1 MRFEAR
7 LEWCGE
13 PQEEAS
19 SNEGTKTNPER
30 LSVLKHLG
38 PLTAGLRV
46 VILSFWVPD
55 VLWVRVEVQFQ
66 HLVLVPAQETQA
78 ASQLTKETQ
87 AASKLTKEA
96 AEAASKLTKELTETA
111 SKLTKQST
119 EAASKLTKESTEA
132 SSKLTKET
140 ASRFQVHSYGILFE
154 LKQRH
159 TIHLLAYYFFPSV
172 HTFPCYL

>member
-78 ASQLTKETQ
+78 ASQLTKETEE
-87 AASKLTKEA
+87 ASKLTKE
-96 AEAASKLTKELTETA
+96 
-111 SKLTKQST
+111 T
-119 EAASKLTKESTEA
+119 EAASKPIKESREAASKPTKESTEA
-132 SSKLTKET
+132 ASKLTKET
-140 ASRFQVHSYGILFE
+140 ASRFQAHPFGILFQ

-159 TIHLLAYYFFPSV
+159 TIHLLASKDSSRNGSEV
-172 HTFPCYL
+172 ECYSFVTSWF